1 VSPSLKGRGSSLSMP
16 MIEIDT
22 NAKNIL
28 IDWKKHFGSDIGAAV
43 DYSEAIRCANGRVF
57 PIPSEGIEK

>member
-1 VSPSLKGRGSSLSMP
+1 

-28 IDWKKHFGSDIGAAV
+28 IDWKKHFGSDVGAAV
-43 DYSEAIRCANGRVF
+43 DYSEAIRCANSKVF
-57 PIPSEGIEK
+57 VVPSGGDEK

>member
-1 VSPSLKGRGSSLSMP
+1 MFFGGEETSHMP

-28 IDWKKHFGSDIGAAV
+28 INWKKHFGSDIEAAV
-43 DYSEAIRCANGRVF
+43 DYSEAIRCANEKVF
-57 PIPSEGIEK
+57 HIPSGGDEK